1 MSEVLFDTSVFI
13 AYRPLNLHDGSYFS
27 AVVLQELTAGA
38 ESRSA
43 LQGLEQVR
51 IAYERKG
58 RLLVPT
64 SEDWWLAGKVLYSML
79 HGLRSKSGQLPRL
92 PAEEKQRIIRDVLI
106 ARTVKQAGAL
116 LVTNNLKDFQ
126 RIRPYCAVRVCSGA
140 DYFG

>member
-1 MSEVLFDTSVFI
+1 MSSIVLDTSVII
-13 AYRPLNLHDGSYFS
+13 AYRPATPPQNEWFS

-38 ESRSA
+38 GSRSELQA
-43 LQGLEQVR
+43 LEKSR

-58 RLLVPT
+58 RLLVPN

-106 ARTVKQAGAL
+106 ARTVKRAGAL

-126 RIRPYCAVRVCSGA
+126 RIRPYCAVRVTSGT
-140 DYFG
+140 DYFS